1 MSQHVLMVIDSL
13 RVGGAE
19 RITLSL
25 AKEFLKK
32 GVTVDIIG
40 IYDYVEYEMPSGVG
54 YHTLHYKKRYFQ
66 NYIYSKALQKK
77 IASLEE
83 KQGKPYDLLLVHLLK
98 SARLLQNYQHQ
109 NLYYILHSTM
119 SKESLAGLTG
129 AKYQRKLKRL
139 KKKFEG
145 KNLIAVSK
153 GIAYDLQKV
162 VKIKPKSLEVIYNP
176 LDIEAIQ
183 TLAEEEN
190 DLEVEMP
197 YIVHLGRLEQ
207 VKRHDLLLEAFKQT
221 ALDCKLVLIGE
232 GTMRT
237 SIEKKIVA
245 LGLQDRVALVGMKT
259 NPYPILKNAK
269 LLALTSEYEG
279 LSMAILE
286 ALVLE
291 TAVVSVDAPFGPREI
306 LEGYLDRSLV
316 PQNDIQKL
324 SAAIKEQYES
334 PDPIPADILERFDGK
349 AIVSKYLDLNR
360 KVR

>member
-1 MSQHVLMVIDSL
+1 MSRHVLMVIDSL

-25 AKEFLKK
+25 ANEFVKQ

-40 IYDYVEYEMPSGVG
+40 IYDYVEYEIPSDVG
-54 YHTLHYKKRYFQ
+54 YHTLHYKKRAFQ
-66 NYIYSKALQKK
+66 NYIYSKKLQKK
-77 IASLEE
+77 IEVLETQ
-83 KQGKPYDLLLVHLLK
+83 QGKPYDLILVHLLK
-98 SARLLQNYQHQ
+98 SARLLQNYQHK

-119 SKESLAGLTG
+119 SKESLSGLTG

-153 GIAYDLQKV
+153 GIAYDLQEV
-162 VKIKPKSLEVIYNP
+162 VKIRPKSLEVIYNP
-176 LDIEAIQ
+176 LDIEMIQ
-183 TLAEEEN
+183 TLAEEKN
-190 DLEVEMP
+190 DFKMKEP
-197 YIVHLGRLEQ
+197 YIVHLGRLEY

-221 ALDCKLVLIGE
+221 KLASKLVLIGE
-232 GTMRT
+232 GTMRVK
-237 SIEKKIVA
+237 IEKDIVA
-245 LGLQDRVALVGMKT
+245 LGLEDRVVLVGMKT

-269 LLALTSEYEG
+269 LLVLTSEYEG

-286 ALVLE
+286 ALALE

-306 LEGYLDRSLV
+306 LEGYLDDALV
-316 PQNDIQKL
+316 VQNDTQRL
-324 SAAIKEQYES
+324 SEVIKKQYEN
-334 PDPIPADILERFDGK
+334 PLPIPSHILDRFDAK
-349 AIVSKYLDLNR
+349 IVVLKYLDLID